1 MIYQRDQPEP
11 GGPAPMSQPRTAI
24 DLWVRRALKRQYD
37 PTLQAE
43 LPDDLLRLI
52 ERFATQH

>member
-1 MIYQRDQPEP
+1 MSQP
-11 GGPAPMSQPRTAI
+11 QPRTAI